1 MEVEVKKPKEDLN
14 AILKQDGSKTVFVPT
29 MHGAM
34 KIKYENFLFSHHFSR
49 NRVARYRCE
58 FLEKTKCPVMV
69 FVKEGLTYPHNE
81 FFKHNH

>member
-1 MEVEVKKPKEDLN
+1 
-14 AILKQDGSKTVFVPT
+14 